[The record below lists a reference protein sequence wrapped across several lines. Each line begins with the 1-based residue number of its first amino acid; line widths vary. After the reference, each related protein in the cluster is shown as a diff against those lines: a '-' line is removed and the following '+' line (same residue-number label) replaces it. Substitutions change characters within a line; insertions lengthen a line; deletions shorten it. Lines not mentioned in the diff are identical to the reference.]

1 MIKKKIV
8 EISIC
13 MGSSCYPRGNR
24 DTLKM
29 LKDYIIDNNLEEQI
43 LLKGNLCEGLCKD
56 GPNIRINGVIYHDI
70 DYSSILELLKKM
82 LEEDDNE
89 S

>member
-1 MIKKKIV
+1 MGNENRI

-24 DTLKM
+24 ETLEK
-29 LKDYIIDNNLEEQI
+29 LKVYISDNNLADQI
-43 LLKGNLCEGLCKD
+43 IMKGNLCEGLCKD

-70 DYSSILELLKKM
+70 DYYSVLKVISEILKQ
-82 LEEDDNE
+82 EE
-89 S
+89 